1 MNSISHFPLRRA
13 LRRSSVALSFL
24 LAGCIE
30 PPLHLPMQEV
40 LVDMPTV
47 EVNLE
52 VIWDVKTD
60 WQTMWYYGW
69 DEIDE
74 EIFGPIAYPTPT
86 NFEVRRYYLGDYPQ
100 GPHTPNRSD
109 GFTIYGNSFRRTYMF
124 GYYDMLFWSNIDSP
138 TQTQVVIIDESSL
151 DEVKATTTAT
161 RGIMRDADTQSVAG
175 IYNHPEIFYSAYE
188 RDINISRNKE
198 DYKYDEVNNVWVKE
212 VKTELTPLVYIYLV
226 QIILHNNLGR
236 VTGVTGDAALSGLSN
251 GTSVNTGHTNNRP
264 STIYFPTRY
273 KPSIIADGEAV
284 DIVGGKLTTFGLCDM
299 DGWRADSRAEYS
311 GSRTDIDNR
320 LYFTLT
326 FRNGESKTYNYL
338 VTDQLRAQSH
348 GGIITVHVNVDDI
361 EIPGTGEGGRGDLFV
376 PSINDYDNV
385 DFDIEM

>member
-1 MNSISHFPLRRA
+1 M
-13 LRRSSVALSFL
+13 
-24 LAGCIE
+24 
-30 PPLHLPMQEV
+30 
-40 LVDMPTV
+40 
-47 EVNLE
+47 
-52 VIWDVKTD
+52 
-60 WQTMWYYGW
+60 
-69 DEIDE
+69 
-74 EIFGPIAYPTPT
+74 
-86 NFEVRRYYLGDYPQ
+86 
-100 GPHTPNRSD
+100 
-109 GFTIYGNSFRRTYMF
+109 
-124 GYYDMLFWSNIDSP
+124 
-138 TQTQVVIIDESSL
+138 
-151 DEVKATTTAT
+151 
-161 RGIMRDADTQSVAG
+161 
-175 IYNHPEIFYSAYE
+175 
-188 RDINISRNKE
+188 
-198 DYKYDEVNNVWVKE
+198 WVKE

-361 EIPGTGEGGRGDLFV
+361 EIPNTGEGGRGDLFV